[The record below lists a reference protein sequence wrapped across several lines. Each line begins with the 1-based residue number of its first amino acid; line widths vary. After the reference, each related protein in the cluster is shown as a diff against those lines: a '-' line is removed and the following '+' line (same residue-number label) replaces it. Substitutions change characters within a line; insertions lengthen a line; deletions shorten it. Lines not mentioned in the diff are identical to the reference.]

1 MMQILFAILA
11 FTVSSSWAAEM
22 AMTEDTSTPA
32 APVDHW
38 QEAAF
43 KACMEQKPSYE
54 KDEKGEPAAPD
65 PAKAFQKV
73 SADQLPRSTQ
83 EGNLENYLR
92 GVRTQLALC
101 QQQKQDAMFAIGAE
115 QFSRKTLCVD
125 SNKKILE
132 IAARPTT
139 KSFGDLMRA
148 LRNEMDWYQKTEEG
162 GKASEVMYTGYNAPS
177 IEVSAVKTAEY
188 HWPIYKNPPDL
199 EERKKSGPYYTRA
212 AINNGALN
220 GRGLEIAYAKSPLDV
235 IRLQVEGSGILK
247 IRQPNG
253 SVVEQNIHNDGNNGH
268 PYSSVGKAMR
278 CLGVPESYISDAGM
292 KRFFNEHPE
301 KISEIVNTYRGY
313 VFFETVKER
322 PKGSIGLELT
332 PRHSVAVDKRLIPH
346 GSVGLISA
354 GRPNEKSGPVE
365 SFSTL
370 VIPQDVGSAIK
381 NNHIDIFWGW
391 DAYSEKAATSMKSLG
406 TYFIGVPKKT
416 P

>member
-1 MMQILFAILA
+1 MQILFAMFA

-22 AMTEDTSTPA
+22 AMTEDTSTPV

-54 KDEKGEPAAPD
+54 KDEKGELAAPD
-65 PAKAFQKV
+65 PTKAFQKV
-73 SADQLPRSTQ
+73 SADQLPRSTP
-83 EGNLENYLR
+83 EGNLENYLH

-101 QQQKQDAMFAIGAE
+101 QQQKQDVMFAIGAE
-115 QFSRKTLCVD
+115 QFSRKILCVD

-132 IAARPTT
+132 IAARPST
-139 KSFGDLMRA
+139 KSFGDLIRA

-162 GKASEVMYTGYNAPS
+162 GKASDVMYTGYNAPS
-177 IEVSAVKTAEY
+177 IEVSAVKTAECQ
-188 HWPIYKNPPDL
+188 WPIYKNPPDL
-199 EERKKSGPYYTRA
+199 EERKASGPYYTRA

-292 KRFFNEHPE
+292 KRYFNEHPE

-313 VFFETVKER
+313 VFFETVKEG

-332 PRHSVAVDKRLIPH
+332 PRHSVAVDKRLIPF
-346 GSVGLISA
+346 GTVGLIAA

-365 SFSTL
+365 SFTTL

-381 NNHIDIFWGW
+381 NNHVDIFWGW
-391 DAYSEKAATSMKSLG
+391 DGYSEKAATSMKSLG